1 MHPSYLPVF
10 FWSLIIFVSFLG
22 YGETLRRALN
32 RTEFHDLGWG
42 LTSAW
47 GMATILAIGGL
58 LMAFHL
64 AITPILTA
72 VVVLGAALG
81 LFYGVSSIIGGKVSR
96 STFQFP
102 LSDLILY
109 LLAAIAFASSIA
121 WSSQIDPNDDLICY
135 LMLPKKILS
144 TGTLIEPFS
153 FQRAGTF
160 GGQALLQAL
169 VMIVGAERNGHVP
182 DRGLAMV
189 MMFGLLVHATRG
201 LRGQQAVVRF
211 LLLFAFWLV
220 PVPRISTHGAIN
232 GGMLLVS
239 MLATRELALKAKVKS
254 WICFIPV
261 GLLLAGACCIRPT
274 FTVLAGAIFLA
285 LCLKESL
292 NVFKTRPNI
301 ARTFSPYAITFVVAF
316 VLLVPFMLVLLSSN
330 GTPMIPPFSGY
341 VSKAYQIY
349 AFNDFWKDMG
359 AVLSFYTTP
368 EMLCILGLLAVTV
381 IFKIHEE
388 IAWIVIASLLAASVI
403 VNRYGAMAY
412 LDQYRFIYPL
422 LVPLALWFI
431 CKLLQKTSS
440 EKLFE
445 GTPLKE
451 KMLWPI
457 GATSI
462 ALAAFILVN
471 AAQGSRELR
480 EQFVSIPEQIKEVKP
495 FFDPNLKKAY
505 EGLQNLVPPD
515 VKILTMVDASYWLDF
530 KRNTIYSINAVGSSS
545 PPPGMPFQ
553 KGPHALANYLKGLGI
568 RYVIAVD
575 FNNAVL
581 LYTRKLWAETTRP
594 EWIYPQIWRPRFLD
608 VMDNFDALDKE
619 GTVIARAANARLF
632 DLGP

>member
-1 MHPSYLPVF
+1 
-10 FWSLIIFVSFLG
+10 
-22 YGETLRRALN
+22 
-32 RTEFHDLGWG
+32 
-42 LTSAW
+42 
-47 GMATILAIGGL
+47 
-58 LMAFHL
+58 
-64 AITPILTA
+64 
-72 VVVLGAALG
+72 
-81 LFYGVSSIIGGKVSR
+81 
-96 STFQFP
+96 
-102 LSDLILY
+102 
-109 LLAAIAFASSIA
+109 
-121 WSSQIDPNDDLICY
+121 
-135 LMLPKKILS
+135 
-144 TGTLIEPFS
+144 
-153 FQRAGTF
+153 
-160 GGQALLQAL
+160 
-169 VMIVGAERNGHVP
+169 
-182 DRGLAMV
+182 
-189 MMFGLLVHATRG
+189 
-201 LRGQQAVVRF
+201 
-211 LLLFAFWLV
+211 
-220 PVPRISTHGAIN
+220 
-232 GGMLLVS
+232 
-239 MLATRELALKAKVKS
+239 
-254 WICFIPV
+254 
-261 GLLLAGACCIRPT
+261 
-274 FTVLAGAIFLA
+274 
-285 LCLKESL
+285 
-292 NVFKTRPNI
+292 
-301 ARTFSPYAITFVVAF
+301 
-316 VLLVPFMLVLLSSN
+316 
-330 GTPMIPPFSGY
+330 
-341 VSKAYQIY
+341 
-349 AFNDFWKDMG
+349 MG

-368 EMLCILGLLAVTV
+368 EMLCILSLLAVTL

-388 IAWIVIASLLAASVI
+388 IAWITIASLLAASVI

-431 CKLLQKTSS
+431 CKLLLKTSS
-440 EKLFE
+440 EKPFE
-445 GTPLKE
+445 ETPLKE

-505 EGLQNLVPPD
+505 EGLQNLVPPG

-553 KGPHALANYLKGLGI
+553 EGPHALANYLKGLGI